1 MKKKNMNEDKLM
13 QIDFNAAYPNTPLCI
28 HEALQQG
35 KMDIERYERKKI
47 AKRRRIAAIAAAFV
61 LIIGITAI
69 MEMRTGNKMED
80 AVTSPVL
87 SENRIAMDMETVVF
101 TSKEDPYYH
110 RDQNCSLAG
119 ETNVEIPLI
128 TALEFEKRGCPDCGN
143 AADMEMLKD
152 VETDPEM

>member
-1 MKKKNMNEDKLM
+1 MKTKNLKEDKLR
-13 QIDFNAAYPNTPLCI
+13 QIDFDVAYPNTPLCI
-28 HEALQQG
+28 HEALQRG
-35 KMDIERYERKKI
+35 KTDIQRYEHKKI
-47 AKRRRIAAIAAAFV
+47 ANRRIAAIAAAFV

-69 MEMRTGNKMED
+69 MAMRTGNKIED
-80 AVTSPVL
+80 AVTAPVL
-87 SENRIAMDMETVVF
+87 SENRIAMDMEAVVF

-128 TALEFEKRGCPDCGN
+128 TALEFEKRGCTDCGN

-152 VETDPEM
+152 EETDSEM